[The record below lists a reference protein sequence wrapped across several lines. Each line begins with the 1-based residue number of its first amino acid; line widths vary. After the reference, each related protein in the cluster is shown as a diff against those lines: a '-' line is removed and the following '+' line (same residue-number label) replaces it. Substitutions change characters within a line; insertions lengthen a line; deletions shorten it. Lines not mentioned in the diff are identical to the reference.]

1 MIKAVLIDDEK
12 NALEMLE
19 WQLRTYC
26 PEIQVCAICQNAEK
40 GIAAINLHRP
50 QLVFLDIE
58 MPKKNGFE
66 LLQSFPDLFFDVIF
80 TTAYSQFA
88 QKAFR
93 FAALDFLL
101 KPVDADDLVAAI
113 QRFMKKQIQLQ
124 FKEQLDILIQ
134 QYRKPESLPEKISFA
149 TQQAIHFVNP
159 VGIVYCESNSNYTT
173 VYFTDK
179 TKLVVSKTL
188 KEVEE
193 VLAPYNFFRIHHSY
207 IINLRQVSRYVKA
220 DGGSIEMAG
229 GIQLAVSRQ
238 RKEELMSV
246 LTHH

>member
-19 WQLRTYC
+19 WQLHNYC
-26 PEIQVCAICQNAEK
+26 PEIQVCATCQNADK
-40 GIAAINLHRP
+40 GIEAINEYHP
-50 QLVFLDIE
+50 QLIFLDIE
-58 MPKKNGFE
+58 MPRKNGFE
-66 LLQSFPDLFFDVIF
+66 LLQAFPDPSFDVIF

-101 KPVDADDLVAAI
+101 KPVDADDLVAAV
-113 QRFMKKQIQLQ
+113 QRFVKKQVQYQL
-124 FKEQLDILIQ
+124 KEQLGILMQ
-134 QYRKPESLPEKISFA
+134 QYRKPESLPEKISLA
-149 TQQAIHFVNP
+149 TLQAIHFISP
-159 VGIVYCESNSNYTT
+159 SGIVYCESNSNYTT
-173 VYFTDK
+173 IYFTDK

-193 VLAPYNFFRIHHSY
+193 ILTPYQFLRIHHSY

-229 GIQLAVSRQ
+229 GIQLTVSRQ
-238 RKEELMSV
+238 RKEELINV
-246 LTHH
+246 LTHY